1 MGVNQVSYWVWPG
14 QLIFNPLRDHTS
26 LSVVKKLSALPYRLA
41 QDYYPFCFFAFSWLF
56 NVHESVATIRGF
68 SYDFVSQ
75 TGLELDL
82 SEVLM
87 DLIWVFCFIDILTVY

>member
-1 MGVNQVSYWVWPG
+1 M
-14 QLIFNPLRDHTS
+14 
-26 LSVVKKLSALPYRLA
+26 VKKLSALPYRLA

-56 NVHESVATIRGF
+56 NVDESVATIRGF

-82 SEVLM
+82 SEVLV
-87 DLIWVFCFIDILTVY
+87 DLIWMFCFIDILTVY